1 MIIWSST
8 TVCMDT
14 RPCFAKSGR
23 TQICNILTKAPAKDG
38 ACSFCKPEQEVT
50 DGVSYAK
57 PKKKQDRKWGEPEFD
72 Y

>member
-1 MIIWSST
+1 MIEWSSSR
-8 TVCMDT
+8 VCMDT

-23 TQICNILTKAPAKDG
+23 TQICGILAKTPAKDG
-38 ACSFCKPEQEVT
+38 ACRFCKPEMEVT

-57 PKKKQDRKWGEPEFD
+57 PKKKREREFE